1 MVRAKVLPTARFN
14 IYFSL
19 PLTALTQL
27 TGLGWAGL
35 GWAVARWKLWHGLK
49 SVSAPGGAVWRVEFC
64 NFDVD
69 VHVRTTCLLVERA
82 R

>member
-1 MVRAKVLPTARFN
+1 MVRAKVPAKVLPTARFN

-35 GWAVARWKLWHGLK
+35 GCGSVETLARFKKCVCSRWRSVAG
-49 SVSAPGGAVWRVEFC
+49 
-64 NFDVD
+64 
-69 VHVRTTCLLVERA
+69 RA
-82 R
+82 LQF

>member
-1 MVRAKVLPTARFN
+1 MARAKVPAKVPAKVLPTARFN

-35 GWAVARWKLWHGLK
+35 GWAGLWL
-49 SVSAPGGAVWRVEFC
+49 GG
-64 NFDVD
+64 NFGTV
-69 VHVRTTCLLVERA
+69 
-82 R
+82 